1 MVQSR
6 IYVTHCSAKKDS
18 AFKTQLATPFEL
30 YTGQRVQ
37 AFMRRCITL
46 KVPWAILSDKYG
58 IVFPKEQLAYYDLHP
73 DQLTRPA
80 IRRLAQNFVEK
91 LGAYREIWFYRNPP
105 RFHRNYQAVLNI
117 AREQFQR
124 QGKSTRILLFSK
136 IEDITPLSLMPYFD

>member
-1 MVQSR
+1 VTKQR
-6 IYVTHCSAKKDS
+6 IYVTHCSAKKNPELRNERAVPS
-18 AFKTQLATPFEL
+18 NL

-58 IVFPKEQLAYYDLHP
+58 VVFPEDQLAYYDLHP

-91 LGAYREIWFYRNPP
+91 LGDYQEVWFYRNPP
-105 RFHRNYQAVLNI
+105 RFHRNYQAILNI

-124 QGKSTRILLFSK
+124 QGKPTRILLFSK
-136 IEDITPLSLMPYFD
+136 IENITPFSLTPYLK